1 MRIETQEIKI
11 YNIDDLKLEEN
22 KELKEKV
29 LDNYRYI
36 NVDNHSLTEFDEGYN
51 EFLNE
56 HGFLSADISY
66 DVSCCQGSGACFDC
80 KEFDLNLLLK
90 DFNIKHKQWLI
101 NIIQDYGEIEIKE
114 NSFGYHYCHSNTR
127 DLYINFYDRSF
138 HSHDRIDKE
147 IQKIAEY
154 LEDLRK
160 DLSDE
165 LYDMLQKDYDYQ
177 ISDEAVMETL
187 EANNYEFTGDGN
199 IY

>member
-1 MRIETQEIKI
+1 MRIETQEVRI
-11 YNIDDLKLEEN
+11 YSIEDLELEEN

-29 LDNYRYI
+29 LDKHRYI
-36 NVDNHSLTEFDEGYN
+36 NVEDYSLTEFNEGYN
-51 EFLNE
+51 IFLNE
-56 HGFLSADISY
+56 HGFLNADISY

-90 DFNIKHKQWLI
+90 DFDIKHKQWLI
-101 NIIQDYGEIEIKE
+101 NIIQDYAEIEIKT
-114 NSFGYHYCHSNTR
+114 NSFGTHYCHSNTR
-127 DLYINFYDRSF
+127 DLNIYFYDRGF
-138 HSHDRIDKE
+138 HSHNRIDRE
-147 IQKIAEY
+147 IQRIAEY
-154 LEDLRK
+154 LETLRK

-187 EANNYEFTGDGN
+187 EANDYEFDESGR

>member
-1 MRIETQEIKI
+1 MRIEIQEVKI
-11 YNIDDLKLEEN
+11 YSVDDLKLKEN

-29 LDNYRYI
+29 LDKHRYI
-36 NVDNHSLTEFDEGYN
+36 NVDDFSLTELNEYYN

-56 HGFLSADISY
+56 HGFLNADISY
-66 DVSCCQGSGACFDC
+66 DVSYCQGSGACFDC
-80 KEFDLNLLLK
+80 KDFDLNLLLK
-90 DFNIKHKQWLI
+90 DFNINHKQWLI
-101 NIIQDYGEIEIKE
+101 NIIQNYGEIEITR
-114 NSFGYHYCHSNTR
+114 NSYSNYYCHSNTR
-127 DLYINFYDRSF
+127 ELYVNFYDKGSN
-138 HSHDRIDKE
+138 SHNRIDRE

-165 LYDMLQKDYDYQ
+165 LFDMLQKDYDYQ

-187 EANNYEFTGDGN
+187 EANDYEFTGDGK